1 MQNTIQTLRHETLA
15 YFGIN
20 LLAPGDKA
28 ALLADITAVKD
39 NLVKTV
45 NMIELRRGEPYPLP
59 LEQGEGAAAQFLTKT
74 GNILQ
79 IVLPGMDAKEQTAL
93 RSGMIKAGFL
103 YEGGAMLFLFQFYG
117 AGAGKPL
124 LTFDAPFDIRLYPE
138 NRRNLHNID
147 NAHQRLA
154 IEIHAIDEKKI
165 LRALRLVTMPPDMTI
180 KFLSAVQEQLAA
192 IDKPGVMNQWLQH
205 EPHELIK
212 KTKTWVL
219 GQ

>member
-1 MQNTIQTLRHETLA
+1 MTELITLT
-15 YFGIN
+15 
-20 LLAPGDKA
+20 
-28 ALLADITAVKD
+28 
-39 NLVKTV
+39 
-45 NMIELRRGEPYPLP
+45 RGEPYPLP
-59 LEQGEGAAAQFLTKT
+59 LEQGQGAAAQFLMQS

-103 YEGGAMLFLFQFYG
+103 YESGSMLFLFQFYG

-165 LRALRLVTMPPDMTI
+165 LRALRLVAMPPDMTI

-192 IDKPGVMNQWLQH
+192 ID
-205 EPHELIK
+205 
-212 KTKTWVL
+212 
-219 GQ
+219 